1 MTSSHQSHV
10 DMAPRS
16 LSHVWN
22 SCYQELQYHG
32 ISHTSVLSPPHA
44 HLKPHMKQE
53 SGAGASKYI
62 YLHIHMRIYIAARS
76 RTARSARGQHMI
88 VLPNSA
94 RYRLAYVHHA
104 GWAQCHA
111 WREARSA
118 GLTHGCFGDLL
129 LHCTGFPTSLMIH
142 PTPA

>member
-1 MTSSHQSHV
+1 M
-10 DMAPRS
+10 
-16 LSHVWN
+16 
-22 SCYQELQYHG
+22 
-32 ISHTSVLSPPHA
+32 SHTSVLSPSHA

-62 YLHIHMRIYIAARS
+62 YLHIHMRIHIVARS

-88 VLPNSA
+88 VLPSSA
-94 RYRLAYVHHA
+94 RYRLAYVHHT

-118 GLTHGCFGDLL
+118 GLTHVCFGDVLS
-129 LHCTGFPTSLMIH
+129 HCTGFSHLSHDSSHVGVRNASDGILDVSSLS
-142 PTPA
+142 ALRGVEWKGKG